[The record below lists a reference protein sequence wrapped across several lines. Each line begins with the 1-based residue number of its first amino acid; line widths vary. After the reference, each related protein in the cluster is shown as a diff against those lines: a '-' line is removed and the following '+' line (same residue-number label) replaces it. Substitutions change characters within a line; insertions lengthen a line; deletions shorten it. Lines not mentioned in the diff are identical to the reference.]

1 MTSGIILAGGFSSRM
16 GQNKAELDFH
26 GQSLLE
32 FQIDKLRRLGLED
45 IVVAGFLSSKAG
57 VRFMPDLYPHRGPLS
72 GLHAGL
78 LAVRGTEALVL
89 AVDTPLVPEAL
100 LSMLLS
106 RHRGGIT
113 VVSCNGEIEPL
124 IGVYDKALAAN
135 CESLLQGENRSLR
148 QLLRQTAVTTLDY
161 NGDPALLMNCN
172 TEAEYRKALSCC
184 RHVSGRDFP
193 G

>member
-16 GQNKAELDFH
+16 GQNKAEMDFH

-32 FQIDKLRRLGLED
+32 CQIDKLRRIGLED
-45 IVVAGFLSSKAG
+45 IVVAGILSSKAN
-57 VRFMPDLYPHRGPLS
+57 VRSVPDLYPRRGPLA

-124 IGVYDKALAAN
+124 IGVYDKTLAAD

-148 QLLRQTAVTTLDY
+148 QLFRQTAVTTLDY
-161 NGDPALLMNCN
+161 NGDPDLLMNCN